1 VRVIVAIVALLGFWQ
16 TCVWVTG
23 AAPYIF
29 PGPIDVANAGMG
41 NASLIITNLAITLLI
56 SVASLCIG
64 IAAATGTA
72 LLMSYYQRMGPT
84 VAILLAAFQAIPVV
98 ALAPYFLIWF
108 GPGAIGRVLMAVA
121 VVYVPA
127 CFVMWNGLRRMDS
140 DIGMLFKAYNV
151 PRWESFKRFRMYL
164 AAPFVLAAIELTAS
178 LAVIGAVIA
187 ELAGSQDGIGAV
199 ILRASYSMKTDL
211 VFAVLLSAAIVSAIL
226 FKVISSWTES
236 ARKRFAVTG
245 ITS

>member
-1 VRVIVAIVALLGFWQ
+1 MRAVVVILALLGIWQ
-16 TCVWVTG
+16 LCVSVTG
-23 AAPYIF
+23 VASYIF
-29 PGPIDVANAGMG
+29 PGPLDVANAAMI
-41 NASLIITNLAITLLI
+41 NATLIFRNLAITLLI

-64 IAAATGTA
+64 IAGAAGTA
-72 LLMSYYQRMGPT
+72 LLMSYYYRMGPT
-84 VAILLAAFQAIPVV
+84 IAILLAAFQAIPVV

-108 GPGAIGRVLMAVA
+108 GPGAIGRILMAVA

-127 CFVMWNGLRRMDS
+127 SFVMWNGLRRLDS

-151 PRWESFKRFRMYL
+151 PRWESFKRFRIYL

-187 ELAGSQDGIGAV
+187 ELAGAQDGIGSV

-211 VFAVLLSAAIVSAIL
+211 VFAVLISAAIVSAIL
-226 FKVISSWTES
+226 FEIISSWTET
-236 ARKRFAVTG
+236 ARKRFALTG
-245 ITS
+245 LT